1 MTRAN
6 FLNINELMAIKRCP
20 YCRAIIDEKDQY
32 CNNCGTQLLFPEDAS
47 VEEEIKGEKI
57 VDADVEEKEYEI
69 PEPGDAASG
78 TKESF
83 EEEELK
89 EAEVEPEEEV
99 ILVDEDK
106 RKEGGEKNSADLV
119 PEKEVPSVTPVR
131 ASVGGEAPSALS
143 AAPAAAIPADEDP
156 VLFAAERDGNR
167 METGEGNGV
176 KIENEP
182 DTEEQVPEGTKPL
195 TFDTRELDRIGRTA
209 DLGKEQVEKF
219 LEVLKER
226 EEESKARSIKMP
238 ESEDHLPPWASGMKE
253 QVPASAFE
261 GGDAAMDR
269 EEGEER
275 EDLETG
281 EPLPESEEE
290 AAEERDERPAR
301 RIKDSGIGLPEKVTQ
316 ATLPFEKAIP
326 REEIPAGGKV
336 APVREEGRTEEEAEE
351 EEVARER
358 PPFKLTVFLKA
369 KSFDVL
375 FVTVFWLASLWLA
388 ARSMDVTIFQM
399 FGVVPAGL
407 FVFLGAL
414 LVLYFFP
421 FYFFL
426 GETLGDRLFRDDD

>member
-1 MTRAN
+1 MTRGH
-6 FLNINELMAIKRCP
+6 FLNINKLMAIKRCP

-32 CNNCGTQLLFPEDAS
+32 CNNCGTQLLFPEDAA

-57 VDADVEEKEYEI
+57 VDADVGEKDYEI

-78 TKESF
+78 TGAVT

-89 EAEVEPEEEV
+89 EAEAEPEEEV

-106 RKEGGEKNSADLV
+106 REEGGEKSSAELI
-119 PEKEVPSVTPVR
+119 PEGKAPEETSAGMP
-131 ASVGGEAPSALS
+131 AGGEALPAPSAE
-143 AAPAAAIPADEDP
+143 PAAEIPTEGLPVIVAVESDGGQRETEEGKVEKLEDEP
-156 VLFAAERDGNR
+156 G
-167 METGEGNGV
+167 
-176 KIENEP
+176 
-182 DTEEQVPEGTKPL
+182 TEEQVPAGKKPL

-209 DLGKEQVEKF
+209 ELGKEQIEKF

-226 EEESKARSIKMP
+226 EEESKARSIKSP
-238 ESEDHLPPWASGMKE
+238 EPEDNLPPWASGMKE
-253 QVPASAFE
+253 QTSASGF
-261 GGDAAMDR
+261 GGADEAMSR

-275 EDLETG
+275 EDLEAG
-281 EPLPESEEE
+281 EPLPESEDEAVEE
-290 AAEERDERPAR
+290 KDERPAR

-326 REEIPAGGKV
+326 KEEIPAEGKA
-336 APVREEGRTEEEAEE
+336 APSREERPYEEEAEE
-351 EEVARER
+351 EEAARER
-358 PPFKLTVFLKA
+358 PPFKLSAFLKA

-375 FVTVFWLASLWLA
+375 FVTVFWLVSLWLA

-399 FGVVPAGL
+399 FGVVPTGL

-426 GETLGDRLFRDDD
+426 GETLGDRLFRDED

>member
-1 MTRAN
+1 MTRGN

-32 CNNCGTQLLFPEDAS
+32 CNNCGTQLLFPEDAEA
-47 VEEEIKGEKI
+47 EEEIKGEKI
-57 VDADVEEKEYEI
+57 VDADVEDKDYDI
-69 PEPGDAASG
+69 PKPEDEAAG
-78 TKESF
+78 TAESA
-83 EEEELK
+83 EEEEL
-89 EAEVEPEEEV
+89 EEEEV
-99 ILVDEDK
+99 ILVDENKPD
-106 RKEGGEKNSADLV
+106 EGGKKSTAELV
-119 PEKEVPSVTPVR
+119 PEEKAPEETLAGVP
-131 ASVGGEAPSALS
+131 AGGDALPALS
-143 AAPAAAIPADEDP
+143 AEPAAEIPTEGVP
-156 VLFAAERDGNR
+156 VIFAAERGWSR
-167 METGEGNGV
+167 SETEEGRAE
-176 KIENEP
+176 KLEDEP
-182 DTEEQVPEGTKPL
+182 VTEEQIPAGKKPL

-209 DLGKEQVEKF
+209 ELGKEQVEKF

-226 EEESKARSIKMP
+226 EEESKARSIKTP
-238 ESEDHLPPWASGMKE
+238 ESEDHFPPWARGMKE
-253 QVPASAFE
+253 PVPASGFE
-261 GGDAAMDR
+261 GGDTATD
-269 EEGEER
+269 R
-275 EDLETG
+275 EDLEAG

-290 AAEERDERPAR
+290 VAEERDERSAR

-326 REEIPAGGKV
+326 RGEIPAEGKV
-336 APVREEGRTEEEAEE
+336 APVREEGRYKEEAEE
-351 EEVARER
+351 EEAARER
-358 PPFKLTVFLKA
+358 PPFKLSVFLKA

-399 FGVVPAGL
+399 FGVAPDGL